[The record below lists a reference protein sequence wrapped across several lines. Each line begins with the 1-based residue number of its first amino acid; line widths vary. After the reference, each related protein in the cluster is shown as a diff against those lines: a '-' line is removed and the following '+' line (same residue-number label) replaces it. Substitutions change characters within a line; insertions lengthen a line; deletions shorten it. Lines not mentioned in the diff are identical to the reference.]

1 MSDKHWIEIR
11 TYPAQGHAEHPNLMF
26 FRNNGPNPTISC
38 IFNVS
43 GNRLTLL
50 KYNFKNSLN
59 FQNLQGAFGFCQ
71 IFRISSL

>member
-1 MSDKHWIEIR
+1 MSDKHWIKIR
-11 TYPAQGHAEHPNLMF
+11 TYPAQGHAEHPNQKF

-71 IFRISSL
+71 FFGISSL

>member
-11 TYPAQGHAEHPNLMF
+11 TYPAQGHAEHPNKIF
-26 FRNNGPNPTISC
+26 FRNNRSNVTYLC
-38 IFNVS
+38 IFNLS

-71 IFRISSL
+71 FFRISSL

>member
-1 MSDKHWIEIR
+1 MSDKHWIKIR
-11 TYPAQGHAEHPNLMF
+11 TYPAQGHAEHPNQKF
-26 FRNNGPNPTISC
+26 FRNNRSNPTISC
-38 IFNVS
+38 IFNLS

-71 IFRISSL
+71 FFRISSL